1 MSSTFMSC
9 IIWNNGTES
18 ELGIR
23 CNIGSIHF
31 FCFCWS
37 LENVLAHEGRAQ
49 TECFAIS
56 GYSRNAPLW
65 KSLIISSWRV
75 PLPVLEAEVIH
86 LFSQLLN
93 FIDVQSHTFQR
104 LYFKQPSFRHFH
116 LETRSRK
123 VLMYMGHRMTSLPS
137 PELQGSQR
145 EESRPMEWTD
155 RRCSCILLALCG
167 FAVVWG
173 RVLLCSPGW
182 NPLFRPGWHRS
193 HGFFPLYLEHTTP
206 LPPFFMMKSPH

>member
-1 MSSTFMSC
+1 MAYTFVSC

-37 LENVLAHEGRAQ
+37 LENVLAKDGRAQ

-56 GYSRNAPLW
+56 GYSLNAPLW

-86 LFSQLLN
+86 LCSQLLN
-93 FIDVQSHTFQR
+93 FVGVQSHKFQW
-104 LYFKQPSFRHFH
+104 LYFKQRSFRCFH
-116 LETRSRK
+116 LETHSRK
-123 VLMYMGHRMTSLPS
+123 VVMHMGHWMTSLPS

-145 EESRPMEWTD
+145 DESHPMEWID
-155 RRCSCILLALCG
+155 RCCFCILLALCG

-193 HGFFPLYLEHTTP
+193 HSSFP
-206 LPPFFMMKSPH
+206 